1 MLTDLYTLKNKYVFV
16 YCGGGLLG
24 INVSLEKQDEYF
36 ENIAAG

>member
-1 MLTDLYTLKNKYVFV
+1 MFLFI
-16 YCGGGLLG
+16 GGGLLG

>member
-16 YCGGGLLG
+16 YGGGLLG